1 MSSSHLNQRLRNQLG
16 NGYPVPS
23 NRKSRVQD
31 EYIKNLQQQIYLLE
45 LESRYM

>member
-1 MSSSHLNQRLRNQLG
+1 MSSNHLNQRLRNQLG

-23 NRKSRVQD
+23 KKSRVQD